1 MILAI
6 NHFGILFIALGGLM
20 GSLFGVSF
28 LAFIFSF
35 FGLLFFLISMQKKEF
50 FLWFILACSLLLL
63 FQTGTFLALKKA
75 FVLACVFGTL
85 MIAISFV
92 GLAANNSHIK
102 NLLQRFFLKKRSSV
116 FSFILGHLSGALL
129 NLSGLM
135 ILASSLENK
144 KQEATSQNLILIH
157 RGFSFAPAWSPYSY
171 FTPIVLLTFSNLK
184 WIDLVFVSFTF
195 ILPIFILSCFILKT
209 KEQTNVSNVVLKR
222 NTNKEKNALLY
233 TLLFCLSIISIM
245 SFSNI
250 SSKIIIHYFLP
261 SFALIWLFVESKNIV
276 HFFKNI
282 KNHFMFT
289 VPSLRFEILALCTA
303 GLVTSIF
310 SDINLSQY
318 LNYFEFE
325 ALFKN
330 SIFNSSLLIVFMFT
344 SIVSFMFLG
353 LNPILFVGIVS
364 FGASIQIYNSF
375 TAIAILVGAWGM
387 FSTLS
392 PFAAANLVVA
402 RASLLSGNTLSFK
415 INKNYNI
422 ITYFLCVII
431 ILCFHLLNQNSIL
444 WRS

>member
-1 MILAI
+1 ME
-6 NHFGILFIALGGLM
+6 
-20 GSLFGVSF
+20 
-28 LAFIFSF
+28 
-35 FGLLFFLISMQKKEF
+35 KKEF
-50 FLWFILACSLLLL
+50 FLWLIFACSLLLL
-63 FQTGTFLALKKA
+63 FQKGTLLAFEKA
-75 FVLACVFGTL
+75 FVLSAVFGTL

-102 NLLQRFFLKKRSSV
+102 FLLQRFFLKKRSSI
-116 FSFILGHLSGALL
+116 FSYILGHISGALL
-129 NLSGLM
+129 NLSGLI

-144 KQEATSQNLILIH
+144 KEESISPNLILIH

-195 ILPIFILSCFILKT
+195 IIPIFILSCFILKIKVQT
-209 KEQTNVSNVVLKR
+209 KVSSVLLKR
-222 NTNKEKNALLY
+222 NTRKEKNALLY

-261 SFALIWLFVESKNIV
+261 SFALIWLLVESKNIV
-276 HFFKNI
+276 NFFKNI
-282 KNHFMFT
+282 KKHFVFT

-310 SDINLSQY
+310 SDINLAQY
-318 LNYFEFE
+318 LNYLEFE
-325 ALFKN
+325 TLFKN
-330 SIFNSSLLIVFMFT
+330 SIINSSLLIVFIFT
-344 SIVSFMFLG
+344 SIVSFMFFG

-364 FGASIQIYNSF
+364 FGASVHLYSSF
-375 TAIAILVGAWGM
+375 TALAILVGAWGM

-402 RASLLSGNTLSFK
+402 RASFLSSNTLSFK
-415 INKNYNI
+415 INKTYNI
-422 ITYFLCVII
+422 ITYFLCVCI
-431 ILCFHLLNQNSIL
+431 ILCFHIL
-444 WRS
+444 S